1 MSKILVV
8 VYSHT
13 GTCRRLADLLCD
25 QQGWPMAVIT
35 DARPRRGAIGT
46 WRCLLDS
53 WLRRRPPINYSGL
66 SPDGF
71 DAVVLIA
78 PIWAYRLAGPMR
90 TFVDSRRGSLAD
102 IAAAPVMGGSGAP
115 NAIAEIGRL
124 TGRAPILDTAF
135 IAREV
140 EDGSCAARLKAFG
153 DGVQAA
159 KGASVATRP
168 AIWSPQTA

>member
-25 QQGWPMAVIT
+25 QQGWPMAVIS
-35 DARPRRGAIGT
+35 DARPRSGGLGT

-53 WLRRRPPINYSGL
+53 WLRRQPPIRYMGL
-66 SPDGF
+66 SPEGF
-71 DAVVLIA
+71 DAVVLVA
-78 PIWAYRLAGPMR
+78 PIWAFRLAGPMR
-90 TFVDSRRGSLAD
+90 TFVASRRESLPDVAV
-102 IAAAPVMGGSGAP
+102 APVMDGSGAP

-124 TGRAPILDTAF
+124 LGRAPILSMAF
-135 IAREV
+135 TTREV
-140 EDGSCAARLKAFG
+140 GDGNCAARLRAFG
-153 DGVQAA
+153 EGVQAA
-159 KGASVATRP
+159 KAAVVTRP